1 MTDPVLKGNKCL
13 SCQGEGS
20 IAGDFCHVCLG
31 TGYRESI
38 AEKIFSKRIYDD
50 IVAKCDAVI
59 AEQASQ
65 RAALTAVLTQ
75 IWNKVKDL

>member
-1 MTDPVLKGNKCL
+1 MVDPVLKGNKCL

-20 IAGDFCHVCLG
+20 IAEDFCHVCLG